1 MSEQSVMER
10 DHQHSQ
16 ADSDVL
22 LEVKNLKKYFP
33 VTAGFFKRK
42 VGDVKAVDNVSLTLK
57 KGETFGLVGESGCGK
72 STTGRTILRLTNA
85 TDGQIIFDGQ
95 DITRLRGSRL
105 RKFRQNFQM
114 VFQDPYASLNTK
126 MMVGHIVDEPLRNFT
141 DKSSKQLKSQ
151 IKELLVR
158 VGLRDTDY
166 YKYPHEFSGGQRQR
180 IGIARALAVN
190 PKLIIA
196 DEPVSA
202 LDVSIQSQVL
212 NLLKDLQEEFNLT
225 YLFIAH
231 DLSVVKHMSDR
242 IGVMYLGHLVEV
254 GSNEAI
260 YKEPLH
266 PYTQALTS
274 AIPEPDPTKKKERI
288 ILEGDVPNPQNPPSG
303 CVFHTRCP
311 VAMPKCKEIVP
322 QLREV
327 RPNHEVACLLYDE
340 D

>member
-1 MSEQSVMER
+1 MEQS
-10 DHQHSQ
+10 SNQ
-16 ADSDVL
+16 AKTDSDVL

-72 STTGRTILRLTNA
+72 STTGRTILRLTSP
-85 TDGQIIFDGQ
+85 TDGEILFEGE
-95 DITRLRGSRL
+95 DITRLRGTRL

-141 DKSSKQLKSQ
+141 NKSSKQLKEE

-212 NLLKDLQEEFNLT
+212 NLLQDLQEEFNLT

-231 DLSVVKHMSDR
+231 DLSVVKHVSDR

-254 GSNEAI
+254 GSNEAV
-260 YKEPLH
+260 YREPLH

-274 AIPEPDPTKKKERI
+274 AIPEPDPTKKKERV
-288 ILEGDVPNPQNPPSG
+288 ILKGDVPSPENPPSG

-322 QLREV
+322 QLKEV

-340 D
+340 E